1 MADFNVFFPHLL
13 KHEGGF
19 VDHPSDPGGATNKGV
34 TMTTFRLFAQSLLGV
49 EPTLNNLK
57 NLTDEQAGKIYKK
70 MYWDKIRGDE
80 ITLQELANIVF
91 DFYVNAGGN
100 GAKLLQ
106 RVLKD
111 MGQNVSIDGVIGPA
125 TMKILD
131 SLDQREVYQRYKNG
145 RIAYYQALVRKNPKL
160 KVFLKGWLNRVNT
173 FPDMLGVEFGL
184 IEIGEDAVSSL
195 KDVSKKVIEMLS
207 RAVDDLSSL
216 EVMTYT
222 SDNLEAA
229 AYHPDTKTFSGGA
242 GLRAYTRI
250 ESDGDMVNLIPE
262 RTQSI
267 GEGGETL
274 TGAAID
280 EQLWRI
286 HRVMVAQAQTNRA
299 AFLKALSEA
308 AGTLFGILE
317 K

>member
-80 ITLQELANIVF
+80 VSLQELANIVF

-125 TMKILD
+125 TVGILD

-145 RIAYYQALVRKNPKL
+145 RIAYYQALVKKNPKL

-262 RTQSI
+262 RTQSA
-267 GEGGETL
+267 GEGQEAL
-274 TGAAID
+274 TGAGID

-299 AFLKALSEA
+299 AFLKALSET
-308 AGTLFGILE
+308 AGTLFGIIQ

>member
-19 VDHPSDPGGATNKGV
+19 VDHPSDPGGATNKGI
-34 TMTTFRLFAQSLLGV
+34 TMSTFRMFAGSLLGV
-49 EPTLNNLK
+49 EPTLSNLK
-57 NLTDEQAGKIYKK
+57 NLSDEQAGKIYKK

-91 DFYVNAGGN
+91 DFYVNAGAN

-111 MGQNVSIDGVIGPA
+111 MAQNVSIDGVIGPA

-131 SLDQREVYQRYKNG
+131 SLDQREVYQRYKKG
-145 RIAYYQALVRKNPKL
+145 RIAYYESLVKKNPKL

-173 FPDMLGVEFGL
+173 FPDMFGVEFGL

-229 AYHPDTKTFSGGA
+229 VYQPDTKTFSGGA
-242 GLRAYTRI
+242 CLRAYTRI
-250 ESDGDMVNLIPE
+250 EPDGDMVNLIPE
-262 RTQSI
+262 RTQTV
-267 GEGGETL
+267 GEGGEAL
-274 TGAAID
+274 TGVAID

-286 HRVMVAQAQTNRA
+286 HRVMVSQAQTNRV
-299 AFLKALSEA
+299 AFMKALSEA
-308 AGTLFGILE
+308 AGTLFDILQ